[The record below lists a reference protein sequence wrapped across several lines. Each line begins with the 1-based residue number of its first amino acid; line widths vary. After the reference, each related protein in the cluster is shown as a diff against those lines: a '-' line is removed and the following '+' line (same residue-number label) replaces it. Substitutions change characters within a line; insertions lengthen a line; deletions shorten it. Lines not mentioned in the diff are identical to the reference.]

1 MSSISDTSPK
11 NFPFWSLYWLVSCVE
26 SRSEINNF
34 LLDHCVFYLRHISKI
49 LPFWSIY
56 WLVSCVESRSEINE
70 IFVHLRHLSST
81 RSCQM
86 FDYYVAK
93 RIRKGSREFSIATW
107 VVLSQSGDQRS
118 VFISLIIVH
127 VVAFGAGEFKCLP

>member
-1 MSSISDTSPK
+1 M
-11 NFPFWSLYWLVSCVE
+11 
-26 SRSEINNF
+26 
-34 LLDHCVFYLRHISKI
+34 
-49 LPFWSIY
+49 
-56 WLVSCVESRSEINE
+56 VSCVESRSEINE
-70 IFVHLRHLSST
+70 VFVHLRHLSST
-81 RSCQM
+81 HSCQM

-127 VVAFGAGEFKCLP
+127 VVAFGAGEFKCLPQYLRFLK